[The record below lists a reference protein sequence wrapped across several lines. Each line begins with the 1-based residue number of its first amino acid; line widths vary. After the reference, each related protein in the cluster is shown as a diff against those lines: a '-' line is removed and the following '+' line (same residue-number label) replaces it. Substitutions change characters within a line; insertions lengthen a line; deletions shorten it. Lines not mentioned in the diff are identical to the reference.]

1 LEISNKQLREREVA
15 MLLVIAMAFFV
26 TGVVALAFPIS
37 ILTDSGIDALNLKA
51 LGAASMVVSALL
63 SLALL
68 RGGGSLRRGGTY
80 LVVQAGPKG
89 GETRF
94 FYLALINI
102 RAGKA
107 VRREFKSREVPSE
120 IEINCIVRAGKKGFV
135 PVARMDFISPP
146 QSPK

>member
-1 LEISNKQLREREVA
+1 

-68 RGGGSLRRGGTY
+68 RGGGSSAARGNISRCPGRAQGRGDPI
-80 LVVQAGPKG
+80 LLSCPDKHQGRKG
-89 GETRF
+89 G
-94 FYLALINI
+94 
-102 RAGKA
+102 
-107 VRREFKSREVPSE
+107 
-120 IEINCIVRAGKKGFV
+120 
-135 PVARMDFISPP
+135 SPRI
-146 QSPK
+146 QEQRSSVGD